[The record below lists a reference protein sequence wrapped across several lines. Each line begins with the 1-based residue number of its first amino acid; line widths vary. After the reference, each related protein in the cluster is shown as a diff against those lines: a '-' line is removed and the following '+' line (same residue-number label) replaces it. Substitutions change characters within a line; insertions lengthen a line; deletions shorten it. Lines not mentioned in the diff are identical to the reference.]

1 MANHDDKTTE
11 NLLAKTKALFDGSV
25 QELDAATRKRLR
37 EARQRALEELDSPP
51 WFAAPKV
58 WAPAAAAIV
67 LAVLIVPGLERGIP
81 DAEGD
86 FGTVAAADLE
96 LLLGEEELEMLA
108 ELEFYEWLDA
118 ENVIESGGEIVDGV
132 G

>member
-1 MANHDDKTTE
+1 MANHDEQATE
-11 NLLAKTKALFDGSV
+11 KLLEKSKSLFDGSV
-25 QELDAATRKRLR
+25 QELDAASRTRLR
-37 EARQRALEELDSPP
+37 AARQRALAQLDSPP

-58 WAPAAAAIV
+58 WAPAASAII
-67 LAVLIVPGLERGIP
+67 LAVLIVPGLERGVSSP
-81 DAEGD
+81 DGD

-118 ENVIESGGEIVDGV
+118 EDVIEPGGEIEDGV